1 MLTRTL
7 VFEDVMTAREQASEL
22 LCLMA
27 AEKMPPPAIGAKKT
41 ASPFSNTLPS
51 ELISGNAVVEATAQ
65 RRRQMKERNEAI
77 DIMVVMYGR

>member
-27 AEKMPPPAIGAKKT
+27 AEKMPPPPIGDKKA
-41 ASPFSNTLPS
+41 ASPFRNTLPS
-51 ELISGNAVVEATAQ
+51 ESISGNAVVEATAK
-65 RRRQMKERNEAI
+65 RRRQMKESNEAI
-77 DIMVVMYGR
+77 DFMVVMYGR